1 MGSGA
6 SKPNNSPQ
14 ILDVN
19 TVIPLEEDF
28 VEMGI
33 AVHNNQGGVQIRN
46 DSDIISSKE
55 KIMERLKENYT
66 IDNDFLPEDINDED
80 FVKNIHEL
88 WRKDRQG
95 GGGGRKKRKRKT
107 RRKKKKNSTRKRNR
121 NNRKSK
127 KSKKKRKKSRKKR

>member
-6 SKPNNSPQ
+6 SKPNNSNP

-28 VEMGI
+28 VDMGI
-33 AVHNNQGGVQIRN
+33 ATHNNQGGVQIRN
-46 DSDIISSKE
+46 DSDIKASKE
-55 KIMERLKENYT
+55 KIMELLKENYT
-66 IDNDFLPEDINDED
+66 IDNDFLPENISDEE
-80 FVKNIHEL
+80 FVKNINEL

-95 GGGGRKKRKRKT
+95 GGGGRRKRKT

-121 NNRKSK
+121 NKRKSK
-127 KSKKKRKKSRKKR
+127 KRKKKKEKKQKKKIK